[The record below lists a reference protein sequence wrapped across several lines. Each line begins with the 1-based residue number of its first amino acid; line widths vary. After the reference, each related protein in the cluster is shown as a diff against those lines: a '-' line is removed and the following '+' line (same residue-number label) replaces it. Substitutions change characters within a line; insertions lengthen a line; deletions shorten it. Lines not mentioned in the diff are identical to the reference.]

1 MNKKTKIYTNA
12 LLPFALVLF
21 LVGWF
26 FCCFGSRKIKTR
38 ILDESPEKES
48 KGIHFEVLPIQKQ
61 LNVSL
66 N

>member
-1 MNKKTKIYTNA
+1 MNKKTKKYTKV
-12 LLPFALVLF
+12 LLPFALILF
-21 LVGWF
+21 LVGWV

-38 ILDESPEKES
+38 IINESLKKES
-48 KGIHFEVLPIQKQ
+48 KGIHFEVMPPKKQ